1 MFDNKALQYET
12 KPKSKDKIIEEQPPF
27 TFQIEKN
34 VPMPTWYRNSSEG
47 YNGKYPFNLM
57 KIGDS
62 FLIPTAPVLTSK
74 VGKAVTSATVWY
86 RKRYDKRF
94 HIRTRAV
101 TGGVRVWC
109 SSRTNGKLK

>member
-62 FLIPTAPVLTSK
+62 FLIPTAPVLA
-74 VGKAVTSATVWY
+74 GKIRDTVSSATVWY

-109 SSRTNGKLK
+109 SSRTNGKTK

>member
-62 FLIPTAPVLTSK
+62 FLIPTAPVLA
-74 VGKAVTSATVWY
+74 GKIRDTVSSATVWY
-86 RKRYDKRF
+86 RKRYDKGF

-109 SSRTNGKLK
+109 SSRTNGKTK